1 MALLQTARETCSTAC
16 MRIAVLGLGFMGS
29 THLKA
34 LRGIPGAEVAAVY
47 SSDDKKLAG
56 DLSAIQ
62 GNIGGPGE
70 KLDFSGVKKFHDLEP
85 LLADS
90 EIDAVDI
97 CLPTHLHTEVAIES
111 LRSGKHVLVE
121 KPLALD
127 GESADLMIA
136 AAEQHNRVL
145 MAAHV
150 LRFMPMYRVLRD
162 ALCSGDVGAARHAI
176 FRRRCAAP
184 GWSAWLGDPEKS
196 GGGVFD
202 LLIHDVDMCLHLF
215 GQPETV
221 SATGYAAPRSGIDV
235 ITGELHYPGQGTV
248 VVTGGWHHPK
258 SYPFSMEY
266 TVVADKG
273 TFEYNS
279 SGQPPTL
286 YKLDGT
292 SERLPLPPEDG
303 YRAEIE
309 YFVKCCRSGERP
321 MLCPPEESAAAVKL
335 TRLMVE
341 ARNENG
347 GRIPCKLSPIA
358 KSA

>member
-1 MALLQTARETCSTAC
+1 

-34 LRGIPGAEVAAVY
+34 LRDIPGVEVVGVCSADEKAL
-47 SSDDKKLAG
+47 SG
-56 DLSAIQ
+56 DLSGIQ

-70 KLDFSGVKKFHDLEP
+70 KYDFSRMKRFPDPEP
-85 LLADS
+85 LLADPD
-90 EIDAVDI
+90 IDAVDI
-97 CLPTHLHTEVAIES
+97 CLPTQLHSDVALEA

-121 KPLALD
+121 KPMALD
-127 GESADLMIA
+127 GASADAMVAEA
-136 AAEQHNRVL
+136 AKRNRVL

-150 LRFMPMYRVLRD
+150 LRFMPVYRVLRNF
-162 ALCSGDVGAARHAI
+162 LCSGGLGLARHAI

-184 GWSAWLGDPEKS
+184 AWSQWLGDPTKS

-215 GQPETV
+215 GNPETV
-221 SATGYAAPRSGIDV
+221 SATGYSAAESGIDV

-266 TVVADKG
+266 TVVADGG
-273 TFEYNS
+273 TIEYSS
-279 SGQPPTL
+279 SGKEGPTL
-286 YKLDGT
+286 YKLDGS
-292 SERLPLPPEDG
+292 SEPLPLPTEDG

-309 YFVKCCRSGERP
+309 YFVNCCRTGRHPE
-321 MLCPPEESAAAVKL
+321 LCPPEESAAAVKL

-347 GRIPCKLSPIA
+347 GRIPCKLSPLA